1 LGRLVGACCASAR
14 DATVLYSRCADI
26 GLACAWLRGAQTALR
41 WAAAGARTFDDI
53 RAADA
58 ADTLAPP
65 LPPGRSL
72 QRLAVQHAEQARI
85 HAMLSDTRVALSD
98 TRTRADAMRF
108 HLASQLTVPVPR
120 EEWAPIRAGCEAA
133 IRAADATAEVH
144 IAGGYGRGRAT
155 PFDLDFLISP
165 AREGNEV
172 GLSSKLLASLSA
184 RPEVEW
190 VGHQHHAAPAPGGA
204 LAALRTEA
212 HRARKLDAA
221 GQGGEPAGG
230 VVSNIDMH
238 DKLFLLLKL
247 RDAPLRRVDFIVSAR
262 SQWAFCVLGWAGSRR
277 FERFLRLW
285 ASDTRAPAL
294 RLNSHCAFN
303 RAGGVTTTIA
313 ALSGK
318 AVPLERAQEE
328 YIDAGDW
335 PRAEREVFERV
346 LALPYRPPTDRD
358 A

>member
-1 LGRLVGACCASAR
+1 V
-14 DATVLYSRCADI
+14 
-26 GLACAWLRGAQTALR
+26 
-41 WAAAGARTFDDI
+41 
-53 RAADA
+53 
-58 ADTLAPP
+58 
-65 LPPGRSL
+65 
-72 QRLAVQHAEQARI
+72 
-85 HAMLSDTRVALSD
+85 
-98 TRTRADAMRF
+98 
-108 HLASQLTVPVPR
+108 
-120 EEWAPIRAGCEAA
+120 CEAA
-133 IRAADATAEVH
+133 IRAADATAEWH

-155 PFDLDFLISP
+155 AFDLDVLISP
-165 AREGNEV
+165 AREGDEV
-172 GLSSKLLASLSA
+172 GLSGKLLAALEA

-190 VGHQHHAAPAPGGA
+190 LAHQHHAAPTPGA

-221 GQGGEPAGG
+221 GQGGEPSGG

-247 RDAPLRRVDFIVSAR
+247 RAAPLRRVDFIVAAR

-277 FERFLRLW
+277 FERFLRQW
-285 ASDTRAPAL
+285 ASEARAPAL

-303 RAGGVTTTIA
+303 RAGGVTTAIA

-335 PRAEREVFERV
+335 PRSEREVFERV
-346 LALPYRPPTDRD
+346 LALPYRPPQDRD